1 MFSISINTS
10 AWALLALASLPLA
23 STQHNGWPQPYA
35 QRNPTTFGSYSAA
48 DWPPSNV
55 GGPLIPQTPDA
66 ELRAM
71 LAEVDPV
78 RIQTIVKTLADFG
91 TRHTLSSQTD
101 PKRGIGA
108 ARDWIAAQ
116 MNAIAA
122 TSNGNMAVTVP
133 SYVQGIAARISFPV
147 RISNIVARI
156 NGTSDPNRVYVVTGC
171 ARCYPLMQSL
181 RYHFS
186 TAELPLTI
194 AGCSHYDSRRIDIM
208 DYTGDAPGADD
219 DATGVAG
226 EFVFA

>member
-1 MFSISINTS
+1 MFLTSITIS
-10 AWALLALASLPLA
+10 AWAILPLVFLPLA
-23 STQHNGWPQPYA
+23 SSQHGGWEEPYG
-35 QRNPTTFGSYSAA
+35 QWKHNMFGGYSAA
-48 DWPPSNV
+48 NWPPSNV

-78 RIQTIVKTLADFG
+78 RMRNIVQTLANFG

-122 TSNGNMAVTVP
+122 SSNGNMAVTVP
-133 SYVQGIAARISFPV
+133 SYIQPIGPRISFPV
-147 RISNIVARI
+147 RISNVVARI

-171 ARCYPLMQSL
+171 A
-181 RYHFS
+181 
-186 TAELPLTI
+186 
-194 AGCSHYDSRRIDIM
+194 CSYLSSRH
-208 DYTGDAPGADD
+208 
-219 DATGVAG
+219 
-226 EFVFA
+226 